1 MNLFPGLM
9 ISVQIPER
17 TTTSVTSRS
26 LRAGLWLVLAFVAS
40 VAAGCAGGAVRPPTG
55 TPEPDKFL
63 FERGTEAL
71 GKKRWLVAR
80 EYFRELIDTYP
91 QTPHRADAKLGI
103 GDTYLG
109 EGSAESYVLA
119 LNEYREFLAFYP
131 THSRA
136 GYAQY
141 KLGMTHHRQM
151 HSADRDQTET
161 REAIKDLAT
170 FVERYP
176 DDPQIEDGKTKLRE
190 ARDRLSQY
198 EYNVGYH
205 YYRSRWCPGAVD
217 RFKALLDKDP
227 QFTRRDSVY
236 FYLGECYAKAN
247 QPAQALPYF
256 DRLIQEFEQSE
267 HLVEAQKRVELLKA
281 TMADQADPAKAAA
294 PVKKVQ

>member
-1 MNLFPGLM
+1 MTPARHITSGASRGLCLFL
-9 ISVQIPER
+9 
-17 TTTSVTSRS
+17 
-26 LRAGLWLVLAFVAS
+26 LLAIAMS
-40 VAAGCAGGAVRPPTG
+40 SGCASGPSRPPTG

-63 FERGTEAL
+63 FERGNEAL
-71 GKKRWLVAR
+71 AKKRWLVAR

-119 LNEYREFLAFYP
+119 LNEFREFLAFYP
-131 THSRA
+131 THRRA
-136 GYAQY
+136 GYAQLQ
-141 KLGMTHHRQM
+141 LGMTHFRQM

-161 REAIKDLAT
+161 REAIKELT
-170 FVERYP
+170 IFVQRYP
-176 DDPQIEDGKTKLRE
+176 DDPMIEEGKTKLRE
-190 ARDRLSQY
+190 AQDRLSQY

-217 RFKALLDKDP
+217 RFKALLKNDP

-247 QPAQALPYF
+247 QPAEALPYF
-256 DRLIQEFEQSE
+256 DRLIKEFETSE
-267 HLVEAQKRVELLKA
+267 HLAEAQKRVEMLKA
-281 TMADQADPAKAAA
+281 EMDAQ
-294 PVKKVQ
+294 VKKVP

>member
-1 MNLFPGLM
+1 MLFF
-9 ISVQIPER
+9 
-17 TTTSVTSRS
+17 
-26 LRAGLWLVLAFVAS
+26 LAMAIALGSACAS
-40 VAAGCAGGAVRPPTG
+40 GSSRPPTG

-63 FERGTEAL
+63 FERGNEAL
-71 GKKRWLVAR
+71 AKKKWLVAR

-119 LNEYREFLAFYP
+119 LNEFREFLAFYP
-131 THSRA
+131 THRRA
-136 GYAQY
+136 GYAQLQ
-141 KLGMTHHRQM
+141 LGITHFRQM

-161 REAIKDLAT
+161 REAIKELT
-170 FVERYP
+170 IFVQRYP
-176 DDPQIEDGKTKLRE
+176 DDPMIEEGKTKLRE
-190 ARDRLSQY
+190 AQDRLSQY

-217 RFKALLDKDP
+217 RFKALLKNDP

-247 QPAQALPYF
+247 QPAEALPYF
-256 DRLIQEFEQSE
+256 DRLIKEFETSE
-267 HLVEAQKRVELLKA
+267 HLAEAQKRVETLKA
-281 TMADQADPAKAAA
+281 EMDAQ
-294 PVKKVQ
+294 VKKVP

>member
-1 MNLFPGLM
+1 MRL
-9 ISVQIPER
+9 
-17 TTTSVTSRS
+17 
-26 LRAGLWLVLAFVAS
+26 GLWLALAFVAS
-40 VAAGCAGGAVRPPTG
+40 VASGCAGGAVRPPTG

-119 LNEYREFLAFYP
+119 LNEFREFLAFYP

-141 KLGMTHHRQM
+141 KLGMTHFRQM

-161 REAIKDLAT
+161 REAIKEFTT

-198 EYNVGYH
+198 RIQRRLPLLPLAVVPGCR
-205 YYRSRWCPGAVD
+205 RSVQGAAREGPAVHPARFGVLLPRRVLRQSQSAGPGVAVLRSPRPGVRAERAPGRGAEAGRVAEGGD
-217 RFKALLDKDP
+217 GESGG
-227 QFTRRDSVY
+227 RRCQGRTGQEGSVN
-236 FYLGECYAKAN
+236 F
-247 QPAQALPYF
+247 
-256 DRLIQEFEQSE
+256 
-267 HLVEAQKRVELLKA
+267 
-281 TMADQADPAKAAA
+281 
-294 PVKKVQ
+294 

>member
-1 MNLFPGLM
+1 MTPARHITSGASRGLCL
-9 ISVQIPER
+9 IF
-17 TTTSVTSRS
+17 
-26 LRAGLWLVLAFVAS
+26 LLAIAMAS
-40 VAAGCAGGAVRPPTG
+40 GCASGPSRPPTG

-63 FERGTEAL
+63 FERGNEAL
-71 GKKRWLVAR
+71 EKRRWLVAR

-119 LNEYREFLAFYP
+119 LNEFREFLAFYP
-131 THSRA
+131 THRRA
-136 GYAQY
+136 GYAQFQ
-141 KLGMTHHRQM
+141 LGMTHFRQM

-161 REAIKDLAT
+161 REAIKEFT
-170 FVERYP
+170 IFVQRYP
-176 DDPQIEDGKTKLRE
+176 DDPMIEEGKTKLRE
-190 ARDRLSQY
+190 AQDRLSQY

-217 RFKALLDKDP
+217 RFKALLKKDP

-247 QPAQALPYF
+247 QPAEALPYF
-256 DRLIQEFEQSE
+256 DRIIKEFEQSE
-267 HLVEAQKRVELLKA
+267 HLAEAQKRVEMLKA
-281 TMADQADPAKAAA
+281 EMDAQ
-294 PVKKVQ
+294 VKKVP